1 MKGWLF
7 LLMAVAVAG
16 AVLIAVCVW
25 LDVRDGVPTM
35 QKGDQPFEVVLTGG
49 LGMALLGNGVVR
61 AWWVLRRWWRAQN
74 AQVEP

>member
-7 LLMAVAVAG
+7 LLMAVAG
-16 AVLIAVCVW
+16 AALIALSVW

-35 QKGDQPFEVVLTGG
+35 RKGDQPFEVVLTGG
-49 LGMALLGNGVVR
+49 LGVALLGNGLAGVWR
-61 AWWVLRRWWRAQN
+61 ALQRWWRAQN

>member
-7 LLMAVAVAG
+7 LLMAVAGVA
-16 AVLIAVCVW
+16 LIALSVW

-35 QKGDQPFEVVLTGG
+35 RKGDQPFEVVLSGG
-49 LGMALLGNGVVR
+49 VGIALLGNGLAGVWR
-61 AWWVLRRWWRAQN
+61 ALRRWWRAQN

>member
-7 LLMAVAVAG
+7 LLMAVAG
-16 AVLIAVCVW
+16 AALIAHSVW

-35 QKGDQPFEVVLTGG
+35 RKGDPPFEVVLTGG
-49 LGMALLGNGVVR
+49 LGVALLGNGLAGV
-61 AWWVLRRWWRAQN
+61 WQGLRRWWRAQN

>member
-7 LLMAVAVAG
+7 LLMAVAG
-16 AVLIAVCVW
+16 AALIALSVW

-35 QKGDQPFEVVLTGG
+35 RKGDQPFEVVLTGG
-49 LGMALLGNGVVR
+49 LGVALLGNGLAGGWR
-61 AWWVLRRWWRAQN
+61 ALRRWWRAQN